1 MRDELLELVMN
12 KATGRATE
20 EELNR
25 IDDIL
30 ELEPNLWDDY
40 NQWHRDMP
48 ALRGVMCFAAATAE
62 DKHQLPEH
70 IQKELR
76 ARMRVALRRPQPN
89 YDRLMELVNKPPN
102 PQPSWRWAV
111 APAVG
116 LAAIVVISLVLFNNR
131 PEAEA
136 PAELPEVVINF
147 QQQPAAPAAPVI
159 QVALLDIVG
168 ATRGPED
175 TTLQQLQAA
184 WPKVEV
190 YQFSRSTRSEDWLS
204 QWPLT
209 ANGPVCKIFY
219 NQSAGE
225 LQLIAIVNEQKH
237 EASFELNDVS
247 ELPQLIQQAKA
258 QLDEWLK

>member
-12 KATGRATE
+12 KATGRASE
-20 EELNR
+20 EDLNR
-25 IDDIL
+25 IDAIL

-48 ALRGVMCFAAATAE
+48 ALRGAMCFAAAAAE
-62 DKHQLPEH
+62 DRHQLPEH
-70 IQKELR
+70 IRKELR
-76 ARMRVALRRPQPN
+76 ARMRAVLRKPQPN

-116 LAAIVVISLVLFNNR
+116 LAAIMVISLVLFNNR
-131 PEAEA
+131 PEEDP
-136 PAELPEVVINF
+136 PAQPEVVNLP
-147 QQQPAAPAAPVI
+147 QQPAAPVI

-175 TTLQQLQAA
+175 PTLKLFQTE
-184 WPKVEV
+184 WPEV
-190 YQFSRSTRSEDWLS
+190 QVHQFSRSAKSRDWLT
-204 QWPLT
+204 QWPLS
-209 ANGPVCKIFY
+209 ARGPVCKIFY

-225 LQLIAIVNEQKH
+225 LQLIAIVNQQKH
-237 EASFELNDVS
+237 ETRFELNDVS
-247 ELPQLIQQAKA
+247 ELPQLIQKAKD
-258 QLDEWLK
+258 QLIEWLK

>member
-12 KATGRATE
+12 KATGRASE
-20 EELNR
+20 KELNR
-25 IDDIL
+25 IDAIL
-30 ELEPNLWDDY
+30 EQEPNLWDDY
-40 NQWHRDMP
+40 NQWHRDIP
-48 ALRGVMCFAAATAE
+48 ALRGVICFAAATAE

-76 ARMRVALRRPQPN
+76 ARMRAALRRPQPN

-116 LAAIVVISLVLFNNR
+116 LAAIVIISLVLFNNR
-131 PEAEA
+131 PETNA
-136 PAELPEVVINF
+136 PAQPEVTIH
-147 QQQPAAPAAPVI
+147 QPAVPAAPVI

-175 TTLQQLQAA
+175 PTLQQLQSA

-190 YQFSRSTRSEDWLS
+190 LQFSRSARSKDWLT

-225 LQLIAIVNEQKH
+225 LQLIAIINEQKH

-258 QLDEWLK
+258 QMDEWLK

>member
-12 KATGRATE
+12 KATGRASE
-20 EELNR
+20 KELNR
-25 IDDIL
+25 IDAIL
-30 ELEPNLWDDY
+30 EQEPNLWDDY
-40 NQWHRDMP
+40 NQWHRDIP
-48 ALRGVMCFAAATAE
+48 ALRGVICFAAATAE

-76 ARMRVALRRPQPN
+76 ARMRAALRRPQPN
-89 YDRLMELVNKPPN
+89 YDRLMELVNKPLN
-102 PQPSWRWAV
+102 PRPSWRWAV

-116 LAAIVVISLVLFNNR
+116 LAAIVIISLVLFNNR
-131 PEAEA
+131 PETNA
-136 PAELPEVVINF
+136 PAQPEVTIH
-147 QQQPAAPAAPVI
+147 QPAVPAAPVI

-175 TTLQQLQAA
+175 STLQQLQSA

-190 YQFSRSTRSEDWLS
+190 LQFSRSARSKDWLT

-225 LQLIAIVNEQKH
+225 LQLIAIIYEQKH

-258 QLDEWLK
+258 QMDEWLK